1 MDSLEIA
8 SSESHLRL
16 HDSCFARCV
25 QSLGSDKLD
34 ATEQS
39 CIKNCFKSYAY
50 TFKLAQAEN
59 NITNPV
65 PPAKK

>member
-1 MDSLEIA
+1 MDNLEMS

-34 ATEQS
+34 KTEQA
-39 CIKNCFKSYAY
+39 CIKNCFKSYAFA
-50 TFKLAQAEN
+50 FKFTQEQSNQTTNQAK
-59 NITNPV
+59 PQ
-65 PPAKK
+65 K